1 MRSASYPTDALAASL
16 RAAVRGEVRFDHFS
30 RILYST
36 DASIYQI
43 LPLGVVLPRD
53 ADDVAATLRLCADAG
68 VPVLPRGSGTSLA
81 GQAIGRAV
89 ILDCSRHLRAILEVD
104 PDRRLARVEPGVVQ
118 DDLNAAAARFG
129 LRLGPDTATSNR
141 ATLGG
146 MIGNNS
152 CGARSIVYGKMVDH
166 VERLRVLLA
175 DGQELVLGPLD
186 DAELAAKVQEPSRE
200 GQLYR
205 TVLRT
210 VQEHREEI
218 ERRYPR
224 LLRRVAGYNLP
235 EMLLAP
241 FNLCRLIVGSEGTL
255 ATVTEATVRLV
266 PRPAHT
272 VVAVLHFADLLQA
285 LEAVPLILSHRPSA
299 VELIDRFVLEMTR
312 TQLEYA
318 RRMTFVQG
326 DPDALLLVE
335 LAGDHRDDVLDRL
348 AELERSLAAGSRAY
362 AVGRAVEAAEQDN
375 IWRVRKAGQG
385 LLQGLKGDA
394 KPITF
399 VEDTAVPPERLAQY
413 IARFRGILEAHGVR
427 AAFYA
432 HASAGCLHVRPLINL
447 KDAQQVQ
454 TMRAIAEAVGE
465 LVIEFGGAMSGE
477 HGDGLVRGWFLE
489 RYFGPEIIR
498 AFRAIKQAFDPQ
510 GLMNPGKIVDP
521 PPMTEDL
528 RYGPGYRTLSVP
540 THFDWSRD
548 GGFAAAVELCSG
560 VGACRKTGEGT
571 MCPSYMVTREEEHS
585 TRGRANLLRA
595 VLSGVLPPAELTGV
609 RLHAALDL
617 CVECKGCKAECP
629 ANVDMARLKAEFL
642 AGYYRAHG
650 VPWRARLFAHVHRLN
665 RLGAALAPLSGR
677 LVGSPVARWALER
690 FLGIDRRRP
699 LPPFARPTFDA
710 WWRRR
715 SRGGPAASGTAPL
728 AQVPASGTVPRTAAP
743 AGRVA
748 LFADTFL
755 RYNDP
760 EVGRAAVA
768 LLEHLGYEV
777 IVPDVVCCGRP
788 MISKGLLPAAQRH
801 AAENVRRLLPL
812 ALAGVP
818 VVGCEPSCILT
829 FRDEVP
835 DLLPGE
841 DTRRLAAQT
850 FLIDEFLQ
858 RHIRER
864 GWPASGHGGRVLF
877 HGHCHQKALV
887 GTGPAVRVLEAAGY
901 QVEVVDSGC
910 CGMAGSF
917 GFEREHYQI
926 SMAMGERRLL
936 PAVRAAA
943 PGVQIVAMGVSCR
956 QQIAHGTGRS
966 AQHLVEALAE
976 ALDR

>member
-1 MRSASYPTDALAASL
+1 MRGASSVIDSLAAGL
-16 RAAVRGEVRFDHFS
+16 RVAVRGEVRFDHFS
-30 RILYST
+30 RVLYST

-53 ADDVAATLRLCADAG
+53 ADDVAATLRLCAEVD
-68 VPVLPRGSGTSLA
+68 VPVLPRGGGTSLA

-89 ILDCSRHLRAILEVD
+89 ILDCSRHMGAILEVD
-104 PDRRLARVEPGVVQ
+104 PDRRLARVQPGVVQ
-118 DDLNAAAARFG
+118 DDLNAAAAPFG

-175 DGQELVLGPLD
+175 DGQELDLGPLD
-186 DAELAAKVQEPSRE
+186 DAALAAKVQEPSRE
-200 GQLYR
+200 GRLYR
-205 TVLRT
+205 TVMET
-210 VQEHREEI
+210 VQAHREEI
-218 ERRYPR
+218 ERRYPK

-235 EMLLAP
+235 EMLFSP

-255 ATVTEATVRLV
+255 AVVTEATVRLV

-272 VVAVLHFADLLQA
+272 VVVVAHFADLQEA
-285 LEAVPLILSHRPSA
+285 LEAVPLILTHRPSA

-312 TQLEYA
+312 AQLEYA

-326 DPDALLLVE
+326 DPDALLVVE
-335 LAGDHRDDVLDRL
+335 LAGGHRDEVLDRL
-348 AELERSLAAGSRAY
+348 AALERSLADDSRTY
-362 AVGRAVEAAEQDN
+362 AVARAVGAAEQDN

-385 LLQGLKGDA
+385 LLQGVKGDA

-413 IARFRGILEAHGVR
+413 IARFRGILQAHGVR

-447 KDAQQVQ
+447 KDAQQIA

-489 RYFGPEIIR
+489 RYFGPVITQ
-498 AFRAIKQAFDPQ
+498 AFRTIKQAFDPQ
-510 GLMNPGKIVDP
+510 GLMNPGKIVNT
-521 PPMTEDL
+521 PPMTDDL
-528 RYGPGYRTLSVP
+528 RYGPGYATLPVP

-595 VLSGVLPPAELTGV
+595 VLSGVLPPTELTGR
-609 RLHAALDL
+609 RLYAALDL

-629 ANVDMARLKAEFL
+629 ANVDMAMLKAEFL

-650 VPWRARLFAHVHRLN
+650 TPLRARLFAHIHRLN
-665 RLGAALAPLSGR
+665 HLGAALAPLSGSLAR
-677 LVGSPVARWALER
+677 SAPTRWALER
-690 FLGIDRRRP
+690 LVGIDRRRP

-715 SRGGPAASGTAPL
+715 ARGGATASETARRTGAPASSGGPQAAAS
-728 AQVPASGTVPRTAAP
+728 

-755 RYNDP
+755 RYNYP
-760 EVGRAAVA
+760 EVGQAAVA
-768 LLEHLGYEV
+768 VLERLGYDV

-788 MISKGLLPAAQRH
+788 MISKGLLPAARH
-801 AAENVRRLLPL
+801 HARENVRRLLPL

-818 VVGCEPSCILT
+818 IVGCEPSCILT
-829 FRDEVP
+829 FRDEIP

-850 FLIDEFLQ
+850 FLIDEFLF
-858 RHIRER
+858 RHVRER
-864 GWPASGHGGRVLF
+864 GWPAPAAQGRILL
-877 HGHCHQKALV
+877 HAHCHQKALV
-887 GTGPAVRVLEAAGY
+887 GTQPATGVLQAAGFDV
-901 QVEVVDSGC
+901 QVVDSGC

-917 GFEREHYQI
+917 GFEREHHDI
-926 SMAMGERRLL
+926 SLAMGERRLL

-943 PGVQIVAMGVSCR
+943 LEVQVVAMGISCR
-956 QQIAHGTGRS
+956 QQIAYGSGRR
-966 AQHLVEALAE
+966 ARHLVELLAE
-976 ALDR
+976 ALGR